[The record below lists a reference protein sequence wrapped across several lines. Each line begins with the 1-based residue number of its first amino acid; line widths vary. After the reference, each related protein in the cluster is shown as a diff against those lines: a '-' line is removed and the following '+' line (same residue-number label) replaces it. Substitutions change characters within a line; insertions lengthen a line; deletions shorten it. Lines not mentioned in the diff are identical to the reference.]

1 MGRYYKF
8 KMTRTI
14 IPFIFLFLFIFN
26 CKSQSIGDY
35 HQGGVVF
42 YLDSSGGGLTVDI
55 VDIPNPNPMVNT
67 SLDSLL
73 SRWGNY
79 STHVP
84 GTSSPSI
91 GSGIIN
97 SQNFISLYNSGNF
110 AVHQCVNS
118 YNQGFNDW
126 YLPSKNE
133 LEEIFT
139 HRVLIDSVALN
150 NGGHLFD
157 DFAPL
162 YPYWSS
168 TESPST
174 TDFRYSYAVYSSNF
188 TVLRGKILEY
198 KVRAVRSFTVNTEIK
213 PVINNREKQII
224 KIVNMMGQECQKKT
238 QYNSTLQ
245 LRRWFYREKNVC
257 QIIILIQNKSWP

>member
-1 MGRYYKF
+1 
-8 KMTRTI
+8 
-14 IPFIFLFLFIFN
+14 
-26 CKSQSIGDY
+26 
-35 HQGGVVF
+35 VVF
-42 YLDSSGGGLTVDI
+42 YLDSSIGGLVVDI
-55 VDIPNPNPMVNT
+55 VDIPNPNPIVNT
-67 SLDSLL
+67 SIDSLL

-84 GTSSPSI
+84 GTSSQSI
-91 GSGIIN
+91 GSGITN
-97 SQNFISLYNSGNF
+97 TQNFISYYNSGNF

-118 YNQGFNDW
+118 NNQGFNDW

-174 TDFRYSYAVYSSNF
+174 TDFRYSYAVYSSNL

-198 KVRAVRSFTVNTEIK
+198 KVRAVRSFNVNTGIK
-213 PVINNREKQII
+213 PIINNSEKQII
-224 KIVNMMGQECQKKT
+224 KIVNMMGQECQKQLNT
-238 QYNSTLQ
+238 ILLYIYNDSSK
-245 LRRWFYREKNVC
+245 EKKMFV
-257 QIIILIQNKSWP
+257 K

>member
-1 MGRYYKF
+1 M
-8 KMTRTI
+8 
-14 IPFIFLFLFIFN
+14 
-26 CKSQSIGDY
+26 
-35 HQGGVVF
+35 VV
-42 YLDSSGGGLTVDI
+42 YLDSARCGLVVDS
-55 VDIPNPNPMVNT
+55 VDIPNPNPIVNT
-67 SLDSLL
+67 SLYSIL

-97 SQNFISLYNSGNF
+97 TQNFISFYNSGNF

-118 YNQGFNDW
+118 NNQGFNVW

-139 HRVLIDSVALN
+139 HRVLIDSVAFN

-157 DFAPL
+157 EFTLL
-162 YPYWSS
+162 YPYWRS
-168 TESPST
+168 TASPST
-174 TDFRYSYAVYSSNF
+174 TDFRYSYAVYPSNF

-198 KVRAVRSFTVNTEIK
+198 KVRAVRSFTLNTDIK
-213 PVINNREKQII
+213 QVNNREKQII
-224 KIVNMMGQECQKKT
+224 KIVNIMGQECQKQPNT
-238 QYNSTLQ
+238 ILLYVYDDGTI
-245 LRRWFYREKNVC
+245 EKKMF
-257 QIIILIQNKSWP
+257 IK

>member
-1 MGRYYKF
+1 MIKI
-8 KMTRTI
+8 I
-14 IPFIFLFLFIFN
+14 IPFIFLTTISFN
-26 CKSQSIGDY
+26 CKTQSIGDY
-35 HQGGVVF
+35 YQGGVVF
-42 YLDSSGGGLTVDI
+42 YLDSSGSGLI
-55 VDIPNPNPMVNT
+55 VDISDLTNPSPLVNT

-84 GTSSPSI
+84 GTSSESI
-91 GSGIIN
+91 GSGVIN
-97 SQNFISLYNSGNF
+97 TQNFINFYNSGNF

-118 YNQGFNDW
+118 NNQGFNDW

-139 HRVLIDSVALN
+139 HRLLIDSVALL
-150 NGGHLFD
+150 NGGDLFD

-174 TDFRYSYAVYSSNF
+174 TDFRNSYAVYPSNF
-188 TVLRGKILEY
+188 TVLRGKILEL
-198 KVRAVRSFTVNTEIK
+198 KVRAVRTFQPSNTSINK
-213 PVINNREKQII
+213 PVNGNIEKQII
-224 KIVNMMGQECQKKT
+224 KILNLNGQECIKKLNT
-238 QYNSTLQ
+238 IL
-245 LRRWFYREKNVC
+245 FYIFDDGSIEKK
-257 QIIILIQNKSWP
+257 LFLE

>member
-1 MGRYYKF
+1 
-8 KMTRTI
+8 MTKIFTT
-14 IPFIFLFLFIFN
+14 FIFLFFLSFY
-26 CKSQSIGDY
+26 CKTQSIGDY
-35 HQGGVVF
+35 YQGGVVF
-42 YLDSSGGGLTVDI
+42 YLDSGVGGLVVDI
-55 VDIPNPNPMVNT
+55 IDLTNPSPIVNT

-79 STHVP
+79 STHIP
-84 GTSSPSI
+84 GTSSPLI
-91 GSGIIN
+91 GSGLN
-97 SQNFISLYNSGNF
+97 NTQNFINLYSSGNF

-118 YNQGFNDW
+118 NNQGFNDW

-139 HRVLIDSVALN
+139 HRVLIDSVALY

-198 KVRAVRSFTVNTEIK
+198 KVRAVRSFYINTEINK
-213 PVINNREKQII
+213 PVNNKKEKQVI
-224 KIVNMMGQECQKKT
+224 KIVNLMGQESIKQPNTILFYIYDDGSIEKKM
-238 QYNSTLQ
+238 
-245 LRRWFYREKNVC
+245 FIK
-257 QIIILIQNKSWP
+257 